1 MTEENVKMSAVHSL
15 ADICYRNPLFCSS
28 VLYISINCVFRVL
41 VLPSGRELH
50 ERHITLLFVTLA
62 STCFLPALIVFTYA
76 LVFFQQ
82 GLRLRSLF
90 LFVLRPV
97 C

>member
-28 VLYISINCVFRVL
+28 VLYISINCVFRML

-50 ERHITLLFVTLA
+50 
-62 STCFLPALIVFTYA
+62 
-76 LVFFQQ
+76 
-82 GLRLRSLF
+82 
-90 LFVLRPV
+90 
-97 C
+97 